1 MENDTLEDLEKIR
14 EAVENDLENLYLDLK
29 KEVKEN
35 GK

>member
-14 EAVENDLENLYLDLK
+14 EAVEIDIENLYLDLK